1 MKKLLLILLCLPM
14 IGLGQDALENCDELI
29 AEYSYSEQ
37 GDYAYIVFTDLDGKE
52 WDFGSGKN
60 NFGSFDFE
68 GDNFEGNKELVGER
82 FKICWVNKKVETY
95 AEDGETIVQIEAPSV
110 IKIERLKQ

>member
-1 MKKLLLILLCLPM
+1 MKKLLLILLCLP
-14 IGLGQDALENCDELI
+14 IVGFGQDALENCNELV

-37 GDYAYIVFTDLDGKE
+37 GDYAYIVFTDLDGIE

-68 GDNFEGNKELVGER
+68 GENFEGNKELVGER
-82 FKICWVNKKVETY
+82 FKIYWVNKRVETY
-95 AEDGETIVQIEAPSV
+95 AEDGETVIEIEFPSV
-110 IKIERLKQ
+110 IRIELLEK

>member
-14 IGLGQDALENCDELI
+14 IGFGQDALENCNELI

-52 WDFGSGKN
+52 WDFGAGKN
-60 NFGSFDFE
+60 NFGAFDFE
-68 GDNFEGNKELVGER
+68 GDNFEGNKKLVGAR
-82 FKICWVNKKVETY
+82 FKIYWLNKKVEAY
-95 AEDGETIVQIEAPSV
+95 AEDGETIIHIEAPSV
-110 IKIERLKQ
+110 IKIDLIE